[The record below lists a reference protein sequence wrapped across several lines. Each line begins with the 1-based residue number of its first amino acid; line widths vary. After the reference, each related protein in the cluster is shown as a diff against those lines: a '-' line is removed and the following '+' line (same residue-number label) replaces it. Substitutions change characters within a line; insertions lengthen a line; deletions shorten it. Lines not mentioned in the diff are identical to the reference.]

1 MLDREPGASPALRWG
16 MGLGLSA
23 PLWAKTDGQETPDR
37 ARLSIPGGRMG
48 WILPERQR
56 IRGEEEREWGLE
68 GADMLRICASPPPP
82 PTFCLAHVVS
92 LHEVLGAAADVGA
105 FGVVAELGAG
115 PEAQALIDIWAE
127 GR

>member
-1 MLDREPGASPALRWG
+1 MQDREPGASLALWWG

-48 WILPERQR
+48 WILPKRQR
-56 IRGEEEREWGLE
+56 IQGEEEKEWGLE
-68 GADMLRICASPPPP
+68 DIKTCSGFVQA

-92 LHEVLGAAADVGA
+92 LHEVLGAAADMGA

-115 PEAQALIDIWAE
+115 PEVQALVDIWAE